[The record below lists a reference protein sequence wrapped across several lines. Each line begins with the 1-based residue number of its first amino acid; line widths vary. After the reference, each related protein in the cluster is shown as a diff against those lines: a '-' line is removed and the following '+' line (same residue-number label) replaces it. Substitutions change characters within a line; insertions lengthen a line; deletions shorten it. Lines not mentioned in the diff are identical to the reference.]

1 MGTQQQS
8 RLRLD
13 DGRLRPLDR
22 MHDRIDCRGAVV
34 KDGLEDDHIQILLS
48 ARTCG
53 EAGAVVSTCMR
64 RLHAGLEDDHIQIFL
79 SATEIL
85 H

>member
-34 KDGLEDDHIQILLS
+34 KDGLEDDHIQI
-48 ARTCG
+48 
-53 EAGAVVSTCMR
+53 
-64 RLHAGLEDDHIQIFL
+64 FL

>member
-1 MGTQQQS
+1 
-8 RLRLD
+8 
-13 DGRLRPLDR
+13 

-64 RLHAGLEDDHIQIFL
+64 RLHAGLEDDHIQILL

>member
-1 MGTQQQS
+1 
-8 RLRLD
+8 
-13 DGRLRPLDR
+13 

-34 KDGLEDDHIQILLS
+34 KDGLEDDHIQI
-48 ARTCG
+48 R
-53 EAGAVVSTCMR
+53 
-64 RLHAGLEDDHIQIFL
+64 L